1 MAKNSFQGRTP
12 GIPGFIFRENNT
24 WPVCMPLRTSWI
36 SRPPLMGQKLLGVS
50 SPNSQ
55 PCQSVTTS
63 SEIDFVWTKMN
74 ENNAYIAIY
83 DWKKLMTIQ
92 LITSF

>member
-1 MAKNSFQGRTP
+1 MSLKSIRP
-12 GIPGFIFRENNT
+12 YYWKGFLWE
-24 WPVCMPLRTSWI
+24 
-36 SRPPLMGQKLLGVS
+36 QLGVS

-63 SEIDFVWTKMN
+63 SEIDFVWTKMD

-92 LITSF
+92 LITSFRIFIFNPKTI